1 MEETSTLDDLRNLI
15 KAGSDFYL
23 RVLTGQELY
32 ASTSNINRLQTYILN
47 GMKNIKKRKYPKDG
61 FPGLK
66 LGIEKWEIGMILLS
80 FLLILFLI
88 YLILEL

>member
-32 ASTSNINRLQTYILN
+32 ASTSNIMVNLA
-47 GMKNIKKRKYPKDG
+47 KNMEMESAQVLYHFYTHLYEYK
-61 FPGLK
+61 LK
-66 LGIEKWEIGMILLS
+66 QK
-80 FLLILFLI
+80 
-88 YLILEL
+88 